1 MATGSRILIWEIP
14 WTEEPSGLQSVHGW
28 GGVPKGSD
36 MTDRLSIHTAFKSLV
51 FSLGRQKPS
60 MYQTLTPF

>member
-1 MATGSRILIWEIP
+1 MGYS
-14 WTEEPSGLQSVHGW
+14 QSMGG